1 MILKCHIEYMV
12 NLHCVPKKRPPYY
25 FFEQLCQK
33 LTNFNEKILHKNLTE
48 LLISPVRCSHFTL
61 ENPKKVIFNSIIH
74 ILQTTYVTS
83 EENKQQLLY
92 CSFSC
97 LLTVV

>member
-61 ENPKKVIFNSIIH
+61 ENPKKSHF
-74 ILQTTYVTS
+74 
-83 EENKQQLLY
+83 
-92 CSFSC
+92 
-97 LLTVV
+97 